1 MSHEVVGEG
10 ACRGSTAVWLLHG
23 ELPLEAFMPRC
34 SLSVHHAG
42 AGTCSCALRAAAPQL
57 LCTVL
62 FDQLGWAERVVY
74 LGVGERLHFDLP
86 AHATDSSRQEESK
99 ETFRLLE
106 RNIADVGL
114 GSRVCR
120 RLLALGERS
129 GTRVLSYYPQM
140 PGDSTF
146 HPATKWEQRNAFSEE
161 RRAEL
166 YESQGC

>member
-1 MSHEVVGEG
+1 M
-10 ACRGSTAVWLLHG
+10 WLLHG

-114 GSRVCR
+114 GSRVCQ
-120 RLLALGERS
+120 RLLALGERVWDS
-129 GTRVLSYYPQM
+129 RAQLLPADAGRLDVSPRDEVGAAERFQRGA
-140 PGDSTF
+140 PG
-146 HPATKWEQRNAFSEE
+146 RII
-161 RRAEL
+161 
-166 YESQGC
+166 